1 MYFSYS
7 YVCNQCGDQRDL
19 ATNDDD
25 GGRCHSCDI
34 GQYRKCG
41 ESYDQE
47 YVDQKNM
54 KNSKIGNMKRD
65 IGMIDIEQF
74 AADPSRYIYGDDCR
88 ITVDSIFDGE
98 FNGDLKLLLTCC
110 EDNVTSEGINYYQT
124 VEDYKHSREKE
135 E

>member
-1 MYFSYS
+1 
-7 YVCNQCGDQRDL
+7 
-19 ATNDDD
+19 
-25 GGRCHSCDI
+25 
-34 GQYRKCG
+34 
-41 ESYDQE
+41 
-47 YVDQKNM
+47 M